1 MNRRPAHGRKAAD
14 LAIKVVSTLA
24 ALLGIVALA
33 WILIVVFRRGASAL
47 SWTFFTALPTP
58 PGVPGGGLRNAIL
71 GTLYIT
77 GIAALIGIPAGL
89 LAGVYLAEHGR
100 NTWFG
105 AIVRFTTN
113 VLMGV
118 PSIIIGL
125 FVYTLVVVRTGHFS
139 GYAGSLALAIIMLPV
154 VARTTED
161 MLTLVPSSLREA
173 ALALGAPRWK
183 VTTNIVFRAA
193 KAGLITGTLL
203 ALARVSGETAP
214 LLFTAL
220 SSPYAVDSLNE
231 PTANLT
237 VTLFSYAMSPYADW
251 QRTAWGAALIITLA
265 VLAVTIAVRTAF
277 GGNRR

>member
-1 MNRRPAHGRKAAD
+1 
-14 LAIKVVSTLA
+14 
-24 ALLGIVALA
+24 
-33 WILIVVFRRGASAL
+33 
-47 SWTFFTALPTP
+47 
-58 PGVPGGGLRNAIL
+58 
-71 GTLYIT
+71 
-77 GIAALIGIPAGL
+77 
-89 LAGVYLAEHGR
+89 
-100 NTWFG
+100 
-105 AIVRFTTN
+105 
-113 VLMGV
+113 
-118 PSIIIGL
+118 
-125 FVYTLVVVRTGHFS
+125 VVRTGHFS
-139 GYAGSLALAIIMLPV
+139 GYAGAIALAIIMLPV

-183 VTTNIVFRAA
+183 VTTSVVFRAA
-193 KAGLITGTLL
+193 RAGLITGTLL

-237 VTLFSYAMSPYADW
+237 VTLFNYAMSPYADW

-265 VLAVTIAVRTAF
+265 VLAVTILVRTVF